1 MIKTEKYYFDV
12 VVIGVGIIGIATSL
26 EHAKKGLQVLLVEK
40 NPTFGQGVSS
50 RNSEVIHAGIYY
62 PQNSLKAQFCRRGME
77 LLYDYCKSKMI
88 PHRQIGKLI
97 IQTEYFLMG
106 IKKENKPFLLVV

>member
-12 VVIGVGIIGIATSL
+12 VVIGAGIIGIATSL

-62 PQNSLKAQFCRRGME
+62 PQNSLN
-77 LLYDYCKSKMI
+77 LL
-88 PHRQIGKLI
+88 
-97 IQTEYFLMG
+97 EFFLLLMDVNL
-106 IKKENKPFLLVV
+106 KYENKIRVVLNYQYLKHQ